1 MLYVPEH
8 KFTEEGSNT
17 FNIFFTLI
25 FKKSELHPLN
35 QNYGQTYYV
44 IYLLNIVG
52 VCVCVSPILTF

>member
-1 MLYVPEH
+1 MLYVPGH
-8 KFTEEGSNT
+8 TFTEEESNT

-44 IYLLNIVG
+44 I
-52 VCVCVSPILTF
+52 